1 MEAGC
6 MKRSAIFPP
15 QCIRLLQYSE
25 QDIRR
30 LAIGR
35 LRLYYRLR
43 PRRDWNGMQVVDKP
57 HFFQG
62 ITIDARLTYIEPD
75 GSNFIATVEATSL
88 NKRKEVDYRF
98 NWFRWLGE
106 SFCLSTF
113 IIANL
118 LGLLFLWGLLDLGT
132 SSSVLEQ
139 GDGLLAP
146 AGAMS
151 TFWSRVGDLLVVL
164 LGDPALS
171 AVYETE
177 VEGFNLLFNPV
188 VAGSYWTLA
197 KFLLFFWL
205 LTALFLRLF
214 PQRYRYIYAIEQFKR
229 FHANDQWVAI
239 SYELFDKH
247 QDPRYVE
254 LHHQC
259 ARYGF
264 GLMELEPDRN
274 WRILLA
280 PKQGD
285 YFKDLRQQLPT
296 WLQNFDKT
304 TRLNRILPT
313 AKNVPKSLPPPLD
326 PLSPQA
332 LQLGIGAEASEE
344 QLAKASLPP
353 PIIGRATPGQPSFK
367 SLRWKYLRRRYW
379 HLWWQIRHFL
389 RPAVVKRRPNFF
401 HFSRYWVA
409 MGLLGCAVII
419 GVIYQHAGVKSVVE
433 VGEQGAVSLPN
444 PLEVDSQDYTPL
456 DPIFEDRLNDINVRA
471 DGSRVNE
478 NTNKQR
484 LPAPATTAYNLDDRL
499 EQAPESPPEA
509 TLDPAIL
516 GYDSDVYY
524 YRLAVGDTTLLFN
537 CPSLSN
543 SGSVFVLLYQVA
555 DNFEQA
561 LGLAWRLHNRTQL
574 VVNVSRSDCF
584 RTGAP
589 GYIVFLEDPMTD
601 ESLVNYR
608 YRTYTR
614 EWEIELEILVR

>member
-1 MEAGC
+1 
-6 MKRSAIFPP
+6 MKQSASFSTQSIL
-15 QCIRLLQYSE
+15 LLQYSE

-35 LRLYYRLR
+35 LRMHYRLR

-57 HFFQG
+57 HFFEG

-113 IIANL
+113 LIASL
-118 LGLLFLWGLLDLGT
+118 LGLLYLWGLLELGNL
-132 SSSVLEQ
+132 SSVLGQ
-139 GDGLLAP
+139 GADMGSN
-146 AGAMS
+146 AGAMP

-171 AVYETE
+171 AMYETE
-177 VEGFNLLFNPV
+177 VEGFNLLYNPLI
-188 VAGSYWTLA
+188 AGSYWTLA
-197 KFLLFFWL
+197 KFFLFFFL
-205 LTALFLRLF
+205 LMATFLWFF
-214 PQRYRYIYAIEQFKR
+214 PSRYRYIYAIEQFKR

-239 SYELFDKH
+239 SHELYNNH
-247 QDPRYVE
+247 QDVRYTE

-285 YFKDLRQQLPT
+285 YFKDLRQQLPS
-296 WLQNFDKT
+296 WVQNLDKT
-304 TRLNRILPT
+304 TRLNSILPAART
-313 AKNVPKSLPPPLD
+313 RPNNLPPSID
-326 PLSPQA
+326 PLSPEA
-332 LQLGIGAEASEE
+332 LQLGTGEEEAEE
-344 QLAKASLPP
+344 QPVEGLLPP
-353 PIIGRATPGQPSFK
+353 PIIGRAVAGRPSFK
-367 SLRWKYLRRRYW
+367 SLRGKYLRRRYY
-379 HLWWQIRHFL
+379 HLRWQIRHLL
-389 RPAVVKRRPNFF
+389 RPAVIKRSPNFF
-401 HFSRYWVA
+401 HISRYWVA
-409 MGLLGCAVII
+409 MGLFGCAVIV
-419 GVIYQHAGVKSVVE
+419 GFIYQHAGVKSVVE
-433 VGEQGAVSLPN
+433 VGEQGAAGLPN
-444 PLEVDSQDYTPL
+444 ALEVGSQDYTPL
-456 DPIFEDRLNDINVRA
+456 DPTFEARLNDIHVRE

-478 NTNKQR
+478 NTSNQR
-484 LPAPATTAYNLDDRL
+484 LSPPATTYNLDDRL

-509 TLDPAIL
+509 VLDLAIL
-516 GYDSDVYY
+516 GYDSDVFY

-543 SGSVFVLLYQVA
+543 ASSVFILLYQA
-555 DNFEQA
+555 MDNFEQA
-561 LGLAWRLHNRTQL
+561 LGVAGRLHSRTQL
-574 VVNVSRSDCF
+574 VVNISRSDCF

-589 GYIVFLEDPMTD
+589 GYIVFLDDPMTD

-614 EWEIELEILVR
+614 DWEIELEILMR